1 MLTNYL
7 QFAIIYIYKQR
18 VMLHVSKSNCE
29 SRRKEKRKMENK
41 KIIVNVYQTKGNGK
55 KELVNK
61 WNDEKTNL
69 LQLTAF
75 LYRKTILKSNN
86 LKIKYNYNYSDLQT
100 ITFIDSYENY
110 DGSITKTFYEF
121 INIPTNMA
129 YLDIYKIEKSLESDG
144 E

>member
-1 MLTNYL
+1 MLPAL
-7 QFAIIYIYKQR
+7 
-18 VMLHVSKSNCE
+18 KSNLQKVG
-29 SRRKEKRKMENK
+29 RKEKRKMENK

-86 LKIKYNYNYSDLQT
+86 LKIKYSYNYSDLQT

-121 INIPTNMA
+121 INVPTNMA
-129 YLDIYKIEKSLESDG
+129 YLDIYKIEKSLES
-144 E
+144 EAK

>member
-1 MLTNYL
+1 
-7 QFAIIYIYKQR
+7 
-18 VMLHVSKSNCE
+18 
-29 SRRKEKRKMENK
+29 MENK

-55 KELVNK
+55 KELVNT

-86 LKIKYNYNYSDLQT
+86 LKIKYSYNYSDLQT
-100 ITFIDSYENY
+100 ITFVDSYENY

-129 YLDIYKIEKSLESDG
+129 YLDIYKIEKSLESEDQ

>member
-1 MLTNYL
+1 MLCFTY
-7 QFAIIYIYKQR
+7 QKATAKADG
-18 VMLHVSKSNCE
+18 
-29 SRRKEKRKMENK
+29 RKKRKMENK

-61 WNDEKTNL
+61 WNNEKTNL

-86 LKIKYNYNYSDLQT
+86 LKIKYSYNYSDLQT
-100 ITFIDSYENY
+100 ITFVDSYENY

-121 INIPTNMA
+121 INIPTNTA
-129 YLDIYKIEKSLESDG
+129 YLDIYKIEKSLESEDQQ
-144 E
+144 

>member
-1 MLTNYL
+1 M
-7 QFAIIYIYKQR
+7 K
-18 VMLHVSKSNCE
+18 
-29 SRRKEKRKMENK
+29 NK
-41 KIIVNVYQTKGNGK
+41 KIMVNVYQTNEKGK

-75 LYRKTILKSNN
+75 LYRKTILKNSN
-86 LKIKYNYNYSDLQT
+86 LKVKYSYNYSDLQT

-110 DGSITKTFYEF
+110 DGSITKTYYEF

-129 YLDIYKIEKSLESDG
+129 YLDIYKIEKSLES
-144 E
+144 EVK